1 MLAHIAGIPVEE
13 TALSLSPI
21 VAATG
26 GIAGLKL
33 RGRVARRRSR
43 QNAWKVVPRG
53 GGQCSTRPEDQGE
66 QEP

>member
-33 RGRVARRRSR
+33 RASRAARRTARSN
-43 QNAWKVVPRG
+43 NATDISRSIGGKCQSRREEGPR
-53 GGQCSTRPEDQGE
+53 
-66 QEP
+66 